1 MSQENVEI
9 VRQAMAAF
17 NRSEVL
23 VGGREQLPWLRR
35 FCDPALVLDL
45 SRREI
50 DPGIYHGYEGFFR
63 LGGQD
68 GEVWQEASF
77 EPEEII
83 DAGDSI
89 ALFTRNTGLSR
100 SGIKLDVRVGHVL
113 ILAAGK
119 IVCWTY
125 FGDDRAA
132 CLEAAGL
139 KE

>member
-1 MSQENVEI
+1 MSQEDAEI
-9 VRQAMAAF
+9 VRQAMDAF
-17 NRSEVL
+17 NRANVL
-23 VGGREQLPWLRR
+23 VGGGEPLPWLRR
-35 FCDPALVLDL
+35 FCDPALVVDL

-50 DPGIYHGYEGFFR
+50 DPGIYQGYEGFFR

-83 DAGDSI
+83 DAGESI

-100 SGIKLDVRVGHVL
+100 SGIKLDIRVGHVL
-113 ILAAGK
+113 RLVGGK
-119 IVCWTY
+119 IVRWTY
-125 FGDDRAA
+125 FGEDRAA